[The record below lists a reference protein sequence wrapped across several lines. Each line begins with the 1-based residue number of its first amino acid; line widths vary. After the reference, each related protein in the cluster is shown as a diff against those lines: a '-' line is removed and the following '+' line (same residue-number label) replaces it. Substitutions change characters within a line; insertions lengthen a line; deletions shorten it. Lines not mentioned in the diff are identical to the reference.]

1 MAFDLESQEGFLA
14 VVNMVPGAAAVA
26 QAVVGAAPDV
36 VDLVEGEVAP
46 AAGQVGPMRW
56 NNNTSGFVLRRMAQI
71 VSEGS
76 KTDKTYKDKDVNA
89 VARLVS
95 EFNGVPISATQ
106 VYNHL
111 RKWKQKWS
119 KIARLKDLSEA
130 SFDEDACAIMLE
142 QDHYLGHCKVP
153 SPV

>member
-1 MAFDLESQEGFLA
+1 MSAFDLDAQEGFVA
-14 VVNMVPGAAAVA
+14 AVNM
-26 QAVVGAAPDV
+26 AAPAV
-36 VDLVEGEVAP
+36 VDLVDAEAAP
-46 AAGQVGPMRW
+46 AAGQAGPMRW

-71 VSEGS
+71 VSNGS

-89 VARLVS
+89 VARLVTEYS
-95 EFNGVPISATQ
+95 GVPISATQ

-119 KIARLKDLSEA
+119 KIARLKELSGA
-130 SFDEDACAIMLE
+130 SFDEDTCAIMLE

-153 SPV
+153 THV

>member
-1 MAFDLESQEGFLA
+1 MSAIDLDAQEGFVA
-14 VVNMVPGAAAVA
+14 AVNMAVPA
-26 QAVVGAAPDV
+26 V
-36 VDLVEGEVAP
+36 VDLVDAEAAP
-46 AAGQVGPMRW
+46 AAGQAGPMRW

-71 VSEGS
+71 VSNGS

-89 VARLVS
+89 VARLVTEYS
-95 EFNGVPISATQ
+95 GVPISATQ

-119 KIARLKDLSEA
+119 KIAKLKELSGA
-130 SFDEDACAIMLE
+130 SFDEDTCAIMLE

-153 SPV
+153 THV

>member
-1 MAFDLESQEGFLA
+1 
-14 VVNMVPGAAAVA
+14 MVPGAAAVA

-56 NNNTSGFVLRRMAQI
+56 NNNTSGFVLRRMAPSG
-71 VSEGS
+71 SEGS

-111 RKWKQKWS
+111 RNWNKSVQ
-119 KIARLKDLSEA
+119 RL
-130 SFDEDACAIMLE
+130 
-142 QDHYLGHCKVP
+142 LG
-153 SPV
+153 